1 VPVCRISCR
10 ESSDYTFAI
19 TAQMY
24 EVFWRIF
31 GSEYSRARPSTGRS
45 DEVIDSEC
53 FAVDAL
59 LTVAVAAPATWA

>member
-1 VPVCRISCR
+1 MSRI
-10 ESSDYTFAI
+10 ELYTFAI

-31 GSEYSRARPSTGRS
+31 GSEYNRAHPSTGRS
-45 DEVIDSEC
+45 DEVIDSVH

-59 LTVAVAAPATWA
+59 LTVAVAAPAT